1 MAEDDI
7 YGNKLRYEQFLKRI
21 EDITNPSTRRKYYCK
36 NPANVK
42 YFHKLIPHFDAKDLS
57 YVRRYRVLYFLT
69 LITYVL
75 EKDLAEC
82 DRDDINKLIGYTHTT
97 HKTAYSKGDAVK
109 EIKIIW
115 KTLFPEKDSQG
126 RLDETIVPY
135 QVRHLSRV
143 VDKSK
148 EKRRND
154 KLTWEEFQKVLNF
167 FNGDKRIQAYLMLAL
182 ESLGRPQ
189 EILYTKIR
197 DYEFNDNFAKIWISE
212 HGKEGTGFLQC
223 IDSYPYVMEWYQQH
237 PFKDDPKAFFF
248 INQKRGNYEQLKN
261 NYINKLMKH
270 ACQTLRIDKDIT
282 CYSLKRNGVTFRRQ
296 KGDSDIQIQHA
307 ARWTSTKQ
315 LKIYDQ
321 STQEDALKIELQKRG
336 MINEKVET
344 FASAVK
350 HCIFCAYSNGFTAD
364 FCTNCKRPLDRQKI
378 EEMAKT
384 HERMANNEMLQRLD
398 RMERMFERAVVR

>member
-7 YGNKLRYEQFLKRI
+7 YGNKLRYEQFLERI
-21 EDITNPSTRRKYYCK
+21 EEITKSTTSRKYYCK

-42 YFHKLIPHFDAKDLS
+42 YFHKLIPHFEAKDLS
-57 YVRRYRVLYFLT
+57 YIRRYRVLYFLT

-75 EKDLAEC
+75 EKDLMVC
-82 DRDDINKLIGYTHTT
+82 GRDDINQLIAYTHKT
-97 HKTAYSKGDAVK
+97 HKTAYSKGDAIK

-115 KTLFPEKDSQG
+115 KILFPEQDRLG
-126 RLDETIVPY
+126 RIDETIIPY
-135 QVRHLSRV
+135 AVRHLSRNI
-143 VDKSK
+143 DKSK

-154 KLTWEEFQKVLNF
+154 RLTWDELKKIINF
-167 FNGDKRIQAYLMLAL
+167 FNQDKRIQAYLMLAL

-189 EILYTKIR
+189 EVLYTKIR
-197 DYEFNDNFAKIWISE
+197 DYEFYDNFAKIWISE

-223 IDSYPYVMEWYQQH
+223 IDSYPFVMEWYQKH
-237 PFKDDPKAFFF
+237 PFKDDPNAFFF
-248 INQKRGNYEQLKN
+248 INKRGRGNYEQLKN
-261 NYINKLMKH
+261 DYINKLLKH
-270 ACQTLRIDKDIT
+270 ACKTLRIEKDIT

-296 KGDSDIQIQHA
+296 KGDSDVQIQHA

-344 FASAVK
+344 FASVVK
-350 HCIFCAYSNGFTAD
+350 HCMFCAYSNGFTAE
-364 FCTNCKRPLDRQKI
+364 FCT
-378 EEMAKT
+378 
-384 HERMANNEMLQRLD
+384 
-398 RMERMFERAVVR
+398 